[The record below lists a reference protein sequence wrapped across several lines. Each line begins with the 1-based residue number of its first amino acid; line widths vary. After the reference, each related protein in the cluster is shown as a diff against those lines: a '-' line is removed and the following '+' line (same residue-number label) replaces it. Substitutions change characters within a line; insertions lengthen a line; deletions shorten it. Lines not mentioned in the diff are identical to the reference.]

1 MLPFSLLFLP
11 PFPLKALPA
20 ASEALPDTP
29 RLSQLPL
36 RPSQLP
42 LNPFQPPL
50 RLSQL
55 TAKFTQLPLRPS
67 WMTVAHLTASETFSV
82 SETPEALLSPSRSY
96 LSLIR
101 SSHCII
107 TYSALRHCTDDVLDL
122 TNAKFETQVIRG
134 PKEANKRGSDVAEMR
149 GPRGPTGAQR

>member
-1 MLPFSLLFLP
+1 MIPLFNKLQKIFPLTLWRSFSLLFLP

-29 RLSQLPL
+29 RPSQQPL

-55 TAKFTQLPLRPS
+55 TAKLTQLPLRPS

-82 SETPEALLSPSRSY
+82 SETPEAL
-96 LSLIR
+96 
-101 SSHCII
+101 
-107 TYSALRHCTDDVLDL
+107 
-122 TNAKFETQVIRG
+122 
-134 PKEANKRGSDVAEMR
+134 
-149 GPRGPTGAQR
+149 